1 MENSVDPLADRLRA
15 LESAMPGGELP
26 IGAFDTHR
34 DEPRRRRQLGI
45 VVGLVAAMLISGG
58 AGAAVHQVMTGVTGS
73 RGVFSPQGA
82 LACSPIQHMSPV
94 EAGRA
99 LAALGYV
106 VTWQIEYR
114 AEDPDQNVGT
124 MSSTPPADGYV
135 IEGVLEG
142 NHLLLVVE
150 IGPAALPVPGC

>member
-1 MENSVDPLADRLRA
+1 MNDSVDPLADRLRA
-15 LESAMPGGELP
+15 LERALPGGELP
-26 IGAFDTHR
+26 TDVFGTHSNK
-34 DEPRRRRQLGI
+34 PRRRRQLGI
-45 VVGLVAAMLISGG
+45 VVGLIAAMLISGG

-73 RGVFSPQGA
+73 RGVFSPGGP
-82 LACSPIQHMSPV
+82 LACSPIQHMNPV

-99 LAALGYV
+99 LAALGYD

-114 AEDPDQNVGT
+114 AEDPDQNKGT
-124 MSSTPPADGYV
+124 MSSTPPPDGYV

-142 NHLLLVVE
+142 NRLLLVVE